1 MVAGIPGTS
10 ISGLFYILLAF
21 MMPVKEAYHVWKRQ
35 SSIRRW
41 LHIAL
46 QMINAVGIVGSIW
59 ATGWG
64 LCYLIKKASVIGLHP
79 AQVPPQFTNLM
90 SLTSA
95 FLALALLAIVLIAVL
110 ALSLIMPKRSPQIPR

>member
-10 ISGLFYILLAF
+10 ISGLFYILLAL

-35 SSIRRW
+35 SSVRRW
-41 LHIAL
+41 MHIAL
-46 QMINAVGIVGSIW
+46 QMLNAAGILGSIW

-64 LCYLIKKASVIGLHP
+64 LSYLIRKSQTLGLHHS
-79 AQVPPQFTNLM
+79 QVPPQFTNLM

-95 FLALALLAIVLIAVL
+95 CLALAILAVVLVAVMT
-110 ALSLIMPKRSPQIPR
+110 LSLVMPKRAPRSHR